1 MEVSYETFSF
11 AIITIGVFNNL
22 FSGTYNTLRVV
33 NNIKANLKDHEVDV
47 IDVTKRKIDDVS
59 NYDHLIICYPIYAFN
74 APKPII
80 DFAKNIKKLEK
91 ETKAINIQIIGH
103 KQ

>member
-11 AIITIGVFNNL
+11 AIITICVFL
-22 FSGTYNTLRVV
+22 IIHFTGTYNTLRVV

-59 NYDHLIICYPIYAFN
+59 NYDHLSICYPIYAFN

-80 DFAKNIKKLEK
+80 DLARPYFSESSV
-91 ETKAINIQIIGH
+91 
-103 KQ
+103 

>member
-1 MEVSYETFSF
+1 M
-11 AIITIGVFNNL
+11 
-22 FSGTYNTLRVV
+22 V